1 MSNSIC
7 NDEHPD
13 YLKGM
18 FENYFR
24 FAKYNHFQLS
34 FELLVDAIG
43 GGLSGANFPEVNRT
57 ELLQSLIDN
66 CRVIEGAARRA
77 LELRQ
82 PLTDREAEKPAP
94 IKEVRQKGFLN
105 IDEVCEEF
113 GLPKSNIK
121 DKAWRDEH
129 AFPYLQTA
137 SKGRV
142 TFKTCEVE
150 NWVNRQQKH

>member
-1 MSNSIC
+1 MHNSISYE
-7 NDEHPD
+7 EHPD

-18 FENYFR
+18 FENYFKY
-24 FAKYNHFQLS
+24 AKYNHFQFP

-43 GGLSGANFPEVNRT
+43 GGLSGANFPEVNRA

-66 CRVIEGAARRA
+66 CQLIREAARRT

-82 PLTDREAEKPAP
+82 PVTEREAEEPAP
-94 IKEVRQKGFLN
+94 IQIRQKAFLN
-105 IDEVCEEF
+105 IDEVCEQF

-121 DKAWRDEH
+121 DKVWRDEH

-137 SKGRV
+137 SRGRV
-142 TFKTCEVE
+142 TFKTCDIE
-150 NWVNRQQKH
+150 NWINQQQKH